1 MKLKKFFAG
10 VLAAAMMLTVG
21 ATAAFA
27 TEGNNQS
34 DEVKN
39 SFPGATI
46 TSASTLELTKNYK
59 VESGKAPFEK
69 FEFTVSYVG
78 AIKKDTNVQG
88 GPAAGWSLTK
98 YADFT
103 AETKDVPKGATGLP
117 SSKTYQETFDIPMS
131 ELNIPTGGTG
141 IYVYKITESD
151 KGTPAVV
158 YNTDGGN
165 LYLIVTVTH
174 VTNSDGVIGDGYN
187 YSVALRRSSVTI
199 TAENVADAA
208 KGVKVL
214 NTNAFNNTY
223 GAGNTVNSVEL
234 KKTVHGNF
242 GDLGKDFTFNV
253 TFHKA
258 ANTTKYA
265 PIAFTVESQNR
276 KVYEVDTDGNV
287 TTTAVTELEYDKTY
301 NVTLKH
307 GETITFGNLPA
318 DVTYTMTEN
327 GKVLTDGVYK
337 VDSIYNVTGE
347 KTEDNKGTVTAS
359 ATTAKEEIVNTN
371 QESPDMGVVLDNAPY
386 IAMLAIVAI
395 GGVALMLNKRRRDEE

>member
-187 YSVALRRSSVTI
+187 YSVALRRSSVDI

-327 GKVLTDGVYK
+327 GKVPTDGVYK

>member
-34 DEVKN
+34 DNVTN

-46 TSASTLELTKNYK
+46 TSASNLELTKNYK

-78 AIKKDTNVQG
+78 AIKKDTNVTAE
-88 GPAAGWSLTK
+88 PTNLSFTK
-98 YADFT
+98 YANFT
-103 AETKDVPKGATGLP
+103 ANTAEVPEGATGLP
-117 SSKTYQETFDIPMS
+117 ASKTYKEKFEIAMS
-131 ELNIPTGGTG
+131 ELKIPTGGTG
-141 IYVYKITESD
+141 IYVYKITEAD
-151 KGTPAVV
+151 KGTPAVA

-174 VTNSDGVIGDGYN
+174 VTNGDGVIQDGQYN
-187 YSVALRRSSVTI
+187 YAVALRRSDADI
-199 TAENVADAA
+199 TSANVADAA

-223 GAGNTVNSVEL
+223 GAGTTVNSVEL